1 MISTRMPK
9 IYGNSIYKPLQ
20 LIFRSCIENG
30 EFLSKW
36 KKANVVLGYKK
47 GNKQTLENNSPVSLL
62 PLYGKVFELLIYNSL
77 FVFFIANEL
86 IVSNQSGFKPNYSC
100 INQLLFITHE
110 IYKSFNDGYEVR
122 GIFLDKIK
130 SIS

>member
-9 IYGNSIYKPLQ
+9 IYGNSIYKRLQ

-62 PLYGKVFELLIYNSL
+62 PLYGKVFERLIYNSL

-100 INQLLFITHE
+100 INQLLCITHE